1 MNRQIILVVALVAM
15 GLGLW
20 SAVAPLKA
28 VRLPGDN
35 RLYEPQQPIAYSHRL
50 HAGELG
56 INCLYCHSAAEHSRR
71 AGVPAA
77 GTCMNCHKYV
87 TSTLVEKQA
96 EDALA
101 QKEMRSPN
109 RVISPELA
117 KLYAALGLDEQ
128 MKPDPKLKPHPIEWT
143 RIHRLPSFVTFD
155 HSRHVNAGVTC
166 QTCHGEIQTMERV
179 RQIPDLSMGW
189 CVNCHR
195 DVNAHGVEGKPVNA
209 SIDCISC
216 HQ

>member
-1 MNRQIILVVALVAM
+1 MNRRIILVVMLVGM

-20 SAVAPLKA
+20 TAVAPLGA
-28 VRLPGDN
+28 VRLPGNN

-56 INCLYCHSAAEHSRR
+56 INCLYCHGAAEHSRR

-77 GTCMNCHKYV
+77 STCMNCHKFV
-87 TSTLVEKQA
+87 TSTLTAKHA

-101 QKEMRSPN
+101 QKEHRSPN
-109 RVISPELA
+109 RIISPELA
-117 KLYAALGLDEQ
+117 KLYNALGLNEQ
-128 MKPDPKLKPHPIEWT
+128 MQVDPKRPQHPIQWT

-179 RQIPDLSMGW
+179 RQIPDLTMGW

-195 DVNAHGVEGKPVNA
+195 DVNVNGVAGKPVNA
-209 SIDCISC
+209 STDCISC